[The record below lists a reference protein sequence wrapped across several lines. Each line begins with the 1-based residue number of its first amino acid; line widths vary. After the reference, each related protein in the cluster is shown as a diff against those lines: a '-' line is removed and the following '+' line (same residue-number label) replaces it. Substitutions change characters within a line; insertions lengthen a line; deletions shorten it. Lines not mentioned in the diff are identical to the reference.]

1 MNSSKLPVVRACE
14 SAEQFNLS
22 KRQKSFNNLI
32 KQIEKK
38 RKLLASWQTK
48 IPEYH
53 ARYAAELDPLIQQL
67 NADKR
72 EMVLALD
79 KAYFQERL
87 TQKEKG
93 VLRDIVCSMSLDL
106 IDACGYTDLKEI
118 YNRHS
123 GGDFDAEVE
132 EEQEMVRL
140 MAEDFLGI
148 SLESD
153 GGSIE
158 EMMAHL
164 ASKMKDQWDQERKAS
179 QRGAASQA
187 KRKKSAASLAKEARL
202 QEEAKNMTQ
211 SVREVYKNLAS
222 VLHPDLEQ
230 DETERRRKTEMMQ
243 RVNVLY
249 NNKDLLGLLE
259 LQLEIEQ
266 IDQTK
271 INRIAEEKLIYYNK
285 ILADQNAK
293 LREEIQAAEMSFRF
307 RFRVSPA
314 LKLSPDTLLKR
325 LQKDIKEMKVN
336 IEEINKDISSFQDTK
351 KIKSWLKT
359 MQPDFLS
366 ETDRYGAPIRF

>member
-1 MNSSKLPVVRACE
+1 M
-14 SAEQFNLS
+14 
-22 KRQKSFNNLI
+22 
-32 KQIEKK
+32 
-38 RKLLASWQTK
+38 
-48 IPEYH
+48 
-53 ARYAAELDPLIQQL
+53 
-67 NADKR
+67 
-72 EMVLALD
+72 
-79 KAYFQERL
+79 
-87 TQKEKG
+87 
-93 VLRDIVCSMSLDL
+93 
-106 IDACGYTDLKEI
+106 
-118 YNRHS
+118 
-123 GGDFDAEVE
+123 E
-132 EEQEMVRL
+132 EEQEMIRL

-153 GGSIE
+153 GGSLE

-164 ASKMKDQWDQERKAS
+164 ASKMKDQWDQEREAS
-179 QRGAASQA
+179 QRGAADQA

-293 LREEIQAAEMSFRF
+293 LRDEIQAAEMSFRF
-307 RFRVSPA
+307 RFSLSPA

-325 LQKDIKEMKVN
+325 LQKDIKEMKIN

-366 ETDRYGAPIRF
+366 ETDHYGAPIRF